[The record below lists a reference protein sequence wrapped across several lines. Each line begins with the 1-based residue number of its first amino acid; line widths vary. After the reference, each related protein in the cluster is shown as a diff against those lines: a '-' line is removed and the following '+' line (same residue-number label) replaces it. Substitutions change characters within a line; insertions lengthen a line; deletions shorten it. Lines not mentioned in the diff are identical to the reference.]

1 MNHYNDFN
9 IKTMEEKKTTQKETA
24 RQVNMRPNGQA
35 ASQEDR
41 KLTYEQLNDACQQ
54 LFQQNQQL
62 RLQLQEANM
71 VNVFKRMDY
80 LFKVLELSHRIKDQ
94 EFVASCEEELKEA
107 LTIREDAD
115 NKTED

>member
-1 MNHYNDFN
+1 
-9 IKTMEEKKTTQKETA
+9 MEEKKTTQKETA
-24 RQVNMRPNGQA
+24 RQVSMNPIGQHA
-35 ASQEDR
+35 PKEDR

-71 VNVFKRMDY
+71 VNVFRRMDY
-80 LFKVLELSHRIKDQ
+80 LFKVLELSNCFKDQ

-107 LTIREDAD
+107 LTIREDTD
-115 NKTED
+115 NKSED